1 MQLASLESKA
11 MLRNGMVAVAGAAL
25 VLGSFLVVADA
36 SAAGRK
42 GNGGGNHAAPHRVSG
57 QKQTNTR
64 KPTTSSL
71 TTPNGS
77 GADFGFSGPFIGTK
91 FIGNQ

>member
-1 MQLASLESKA
+1 MQLASLELKA

-42 GNGGGNHAAPHRVSG
+42 GNGGGNHVAPHRASG

-71 TTPNGS
+71 TTPTG
-77 GADFGFSGPFIGTK
+77 GTDFGFSGPFVGTK